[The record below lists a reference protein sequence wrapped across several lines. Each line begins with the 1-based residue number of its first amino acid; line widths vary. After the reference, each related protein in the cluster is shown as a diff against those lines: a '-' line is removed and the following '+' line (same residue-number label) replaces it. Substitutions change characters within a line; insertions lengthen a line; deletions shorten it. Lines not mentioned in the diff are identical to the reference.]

1 MGALR
6 DRLRNSGST
15 NTVAEGNQR
24 YNSRLDLDVIPNS
37 RLTGSTVGYAFR
49 TDSPMK
55 PFIALEPVM
64 PEFQFIGGGSEH
76 AFKTNQY
83 VAGIKAINEVD
94 YGQWAH
100 AIKFTLS

>member
-1 MGALR
+1 MSPNGSASSKALR
-6 DRLRNSGST
+6 AASSSRCLKK
-15 NTVAEGNQR
+15 QR
-24 YNSRLDLDVIPNS
+24 MSLDVIPNS